1 MNRTIS
7 TARTAPSAPGS
18 WKWLR
23 SSWKWLG

>member
-1 MNRTIS
+1 MNGTIS
-7 TARTAPSAPGS
+7 PARTTLSAPGS